1 MITMKYDFDTLI
13 DRIETRST
21 KWLKFDD
28 PNVIPMWTADMDF
41 QCPPE
46 IIEAIKSRAEQG
58 IFGYTESPIK
68 LTTLLQERLANR
80 SGWEIEPE
88 WVTWMPGVVVGLN
101 VACRTALSPGDIV
114 MTPSPIYRPF
124 VYAPDNMNR
133 GILRTDLKNID
144 GRLELDYESIENL
157 ISDEVKMFFFCN
169 PHNPGGTV
177 FKEEEIKR
185 LVDICE
191 KNNTI
196 ICADEIHSDLIFDPS
211 KKHIH
216 LAQTNDFAKNNSI
229 TLLALT
235 KTFNLP
241 GLPCGAAIIPNPEI
255 RQEFR
260 RNMRGITSHIGVFA
274 YTAAEA
280 AYKYGDPWYQELMS
294 YLGENRKLVQ
304 EEIKKIDGLSLY
316 GPEATYLAWID
327 CSHSGLDDPSDF
339 FINAGVG
346 IHRGEWFGDNQFVR
360 LNFACP
366 RSRLEEALTRI
377 KKAFSQRN

>member
-1 MITMKYDFDTLI
+1 MKYDFDSII

-28 PNVIPMWTADMDF
+28 PNILPMWVADMDF

-46 IIEAIKSRAEQG
+46 VTEAINKRVDQG
-58 IFGYTESPIK
+58 IFGYTERPAE
-68 LTTLLQERLANR
+68 LTSLLQKRLVDK
-80 SGWEIEPE
+80 SGWEIDPE

-101 VACRTALSPGDIV
+101 VACRTALSPGDMV

-124 VYAPDNMNR
+124 VYASDNMNR
-133 GILRTDLKNID
+133 GRLNTDLKNVE
-144 GRLELDYESIENL
+144 GRLELDYESIEQL
-157 ISDEVKMFFFCN
+157 MSEEIKMFFFCN

-177 FKEEEIKR
+177 FNQEEIKK

-191 KNNTI
+191 KNQTT
-196 ICADEIHSDLIFDPS
+196 ICADEIHSDLIFEPGR
-211 KKHIH
+211 KHLH
-216 LAQTNDFAKNNSI
+216 LAQTNEYALNNSI
-229 TLLALT
+229 TLLSPT
-235 KTFNLP
+235 KTFNMQ
-241 GLPCGAAIIPNPEI
+241 GLPCGAAIIPNPEL

-260 RNMRGITSHIGVFA
+260 RNMRGIAAHIGVFA

-280 AYKYGDPWYQELMS
+280 AYKYGEPWYQELMQ
-294 YLGENRKLVQ
+294 YLGENRKLLK
-304 EEIKKIDGLSLY
+304 EEISKIEGLSLY

-327 CSHSGLDDPSDF
+327 CSKTGLEDPSDF

-346 IHRGEWFGDNQFVR
+346 VHRGEWFGDSQFVR
-360 LNFACP
+360 LNFGCP
-366 RSRLEEALTRI
+366 RSRLEEALSRI